1 MAQVFKLDIKLF
13 RDFMKAYTPTM
24 LDASN
29 KKSFRLLESFKSASS
44 YKQIAESDEFVEN

>member
-13 RDFMKAYTPTM
+13 RDFIKAYTPTM

-29 KKSFRLLESFKSASS
+29 KKSLRLLESFKSASS